1 MNINKQLLA
10 CITLGLNQSS
20 VFPVYE
26 MSLSQATMQCTVGD
40 YQKPENV
47 WMTKIYHMSN
57 SR

>member
-10 CITLGLNQSS
+10 RITLGLNQSS

-26 MSLSQATMQCTVGD
+26 MPSNNTMHRDYLSEQ
-40 YQKPENV
+40 PENV
-47 WMTKIYHMSN
+47 WITKIYHTSN